1 MSRNERRILI
11 IGAIAILLVVAAVG
25 YTAYARHAEAVE
37 QAEVYSRLLVY
48 CAEYHAQNN
57 LPSGQCTWTGSNRI
71 EVTRECHRQNPIL
84 DYEFRQCLS
93 REGIRPL

>member
-25 YTAYARHAEAVE
+25 YTAYARHAQAVE
-37 QAEVYSRLLVY
+37 EATVYSRLQVY
-48 CAEYHAQNN
+48 CAEYHAQNG
-57 LPSGQCTWTGSNRI
+57 LQVGSCTWTGDMQSGI
-71 EVTRECHRQNPIL
+71 PRECHRQNPVL
-84 DYEFRQCLS
+84 EDAFRQCLN